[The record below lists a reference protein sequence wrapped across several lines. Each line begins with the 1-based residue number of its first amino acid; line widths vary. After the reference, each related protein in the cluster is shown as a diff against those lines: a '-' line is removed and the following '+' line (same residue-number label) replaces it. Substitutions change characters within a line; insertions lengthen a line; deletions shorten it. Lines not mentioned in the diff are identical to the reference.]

1 MERTQFLRSSSVEAC
16 SHAGSNGRIA
26 VWWSLRWATMLC
38 CSFHDCH
45 PGVDESSM
53 WADLHVHHV
62 AAFHPV
68 LREGV
73 RAILIMIDM
82 EDFEMTMEG
91 TYVPVLV
98 RHDMSCVSSWKLTC
112 NSPRLVERQAGGGM
126 VRPAGDLRAIA
137 VDFSQVETL
146 SVSDVEAK
154 VSVHEHK
161 ECR

>member
-1 MERTQFLRSSSVEAC
+1 
-16 SHAGSNGRIA
+16 
-26 VWWSLRWATMLC
+26 
-38 CSFHDCH
+38 
-45 PGVDESSM
+45 M

-82 EDFEMTMEG
+82 EDFEMTIGG
-91 TYVPVLV
+91 TYDPVPV

-126 VRPAGDLRAIA
+126 MVRSAGDLRAIA

-154 VSVHEHK
+154 VSVLEHK

>member
-1 MERTQFLRSSSVEAC
+1 
-16 SHAGSNGRIA
+16 
-26 VWWSLRWATMLC
+26 
-38 CSFHDCH
+38 
-45 PGVDESSM
+45 M

-73 RAILIMIDM
+73 CAILIMIDM
-82 EDFEMTMEG
+82 EDFEMTMGG
-91 TYVPVLV
+91 TFVPVLV
-98 RHDMSCVSSWKLTC
+98 RQDMSCMSSWKLTC

-126 VRPAGDLRAIA
+126 ARSAGDLRAI
-137 VDFSQVETL
+137 VVGFLQSETL

-154 VSVHEHK
+154 VSVSEHK